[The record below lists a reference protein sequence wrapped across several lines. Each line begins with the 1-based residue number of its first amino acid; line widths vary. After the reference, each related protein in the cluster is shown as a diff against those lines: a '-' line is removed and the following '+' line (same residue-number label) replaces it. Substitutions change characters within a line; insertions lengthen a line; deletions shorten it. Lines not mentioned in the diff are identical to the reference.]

1 MKKITQL
8 SFLLLTLSLVI
19 SSCGIKN
26 SDNSNNTNSSKTQEK
41 AVVFEGKYVLEG
53 SEDSYLIF
61 RANGTGEENSSQG
74 LEQFEWRKSNGQ
86 LCMVKSY
93 QIDETSEPIKT
104 PEDCGEYTLTG
115 NKLTWKI
122 AGITVNLIKV
132 Q

>member
-1 MKKITQL
+1 
-8 SFLLLTLSLVI
+8 
-19 SSCGIKN
+19 
-26 SDNSNNTNSSKTQEK
+26 
-41 AVVFEGKYVLEG
+41 VLKG
-53 SEDSYLIF
+53 SEDSYMIF
-61 RANGTGEENSSQG
+61 RADGTGEENSSQG

-93 QIDETSEPIKT
+93 QLDESSDPVKS
-104 PEDCGEYTLTG
+104 PEECGEYALTD

>member
-1 MKKITQL
+1 VT
-8 SFLLLTLSLVI
+8 
-19 SSCGIKN
+19 
-26 SDNSNNTNSSKTQEK
+26 
-41 AVVFEGKYVLEG
+41 FEGKYVLKG
-53 SEDSYLIF
+53 SEDSYMIF
-61 RANGTGEENSSQG
+61 RADGTGEENSSQG

-93 QIDETSEPIKT
+93 QLDESSDPVKS
-104 PEDCGEYTLTG
+104 PEECGEYALTD